1 MCEAVREVRGE
12 RAGWVGGGDRRC
24 SALPYREEGD
34 RLKERQR
41 QRQLVRE
48 ARRDGEDD

>member
-1 MCEAVREVRGE
+1 M
-12 RAGWVGGGDRRC
+12 RRC
-24 SALPYREEGD
+24 EKCGGRGLVGWEVVTGGAAALPYREDGD